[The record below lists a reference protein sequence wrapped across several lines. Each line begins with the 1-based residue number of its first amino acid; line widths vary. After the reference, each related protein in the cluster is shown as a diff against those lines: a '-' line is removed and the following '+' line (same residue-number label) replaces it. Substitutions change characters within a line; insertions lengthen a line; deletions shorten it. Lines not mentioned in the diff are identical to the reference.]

1 MEYELYADIWFLTNF
16 TMDSIAL
23 WIAGKLT
30 RQRIRMKRLL
40 LGSFA
45 GTFGSMSLFFLLS
58 DYTWYQLG
66 VHFLVNPLMVYLC
79 YRSKSRKEFLIQWVI
94 TYLAVIMLG
103 GILGWSMQY
112 MKGDRYYILCLAGAL
127 LFLAA
132 ADKLLGHIRT
142 QKETIYD
149 LLLVTREGNIPA
161 KGFFDTGNL
170 LTDPLVNRPVHI
182 IKKEILK
189 EQIEK
194 EQLPVRLIPFHSLGK
209 ESGLLKAVTLEGMY
223 IMKEPHPLYL
233 EKPVFGIAEEKLFQ
247 DDQCDVILNGKS
259 MDN

>member
-23 WIAGKLT
+23 WIAGKLMK
-30 RQRIRMKRLL
+30 QQIRMKRLL
-40 LGSFA
+40 LGSFV
-45 GTFGSMSLFFLLS
+45 GTAGSMCLFFLLS

-79 YRSKSRKEFLIQWVI
+79 YRSKGKKEFLSQWVI
-94 TYLAVIMLG
+94 TYLAVILLG
-103 GILGWSMQY
+103 GILEWSMPY
-112 MKGDRYYILCLAGAL
+112 MDGDKYYILCLAGAL
-127 LFLAA
+127 LFLAV
-132 ADKLLGHIRT
+132 ADKLLGHVRT
-142 QKETIYD
+142 QKETVYD
-149 LLLVTREGNIPA
+149 LLLVTREGNISV

-182 IKKEILK
+182 IKREILK

-209 ESGLLKAVTLEGMY
+209 ESGLLKVVTLEGMY
-223 IMKEPHPLYL
+223 IMKDNHPLYL

-247 DDQCDVILNGKS
+247 DDKCDVILNGKS
-259 MDN
+259 MEN